1 MSDWL
6 VVGKFTAAYGIKGW
20 VKLHSYTDP
29 IDNIIGYQPLF
40 FKKQGKWQA
49 LEIEKIQ
56 RHAKS
61 LIAKVKGCDNRDQTP
76 FYSGCE
82 LGILES
88 QLPKLKGDDFYWSDL
103 MGLTVKSDQGQIFG
117 VVDHLLETGS
127 NDVLVVKATEHSI
140 DDQERLIPYLFGDVV
155 KNVDLQAREIIVDW
169 DADF

>member
-1 MSDWL
+1 VSDWL

-40 FKKQGKWQA
+40 FKKQGKWQT

>member
-1 MSDWL
+1 
-6 VVGKFTAAYGIKGW
+6 
-20 VKLHSYTDP
+20 
-29 IDNIIGYQPLF
+29 
-40 FKKQGKWQA
+40 
-49 LEIEKIQ
+49 
-56 RHAKS
+56 
-61 LIAKVKGCDNRDQTP
+61 
-76 FYSGCE
+76 
-82 LGILES
+82 
-88 QLPKLKGDDFYWSDL
+88 